1 MPEGRSVSVLYPK
14 SLNVNVPI
22 VLAKLDGGCAYA
34 NVSSVLTEGFGV
46 VILRNSATN
55 CSMPYTG
62 REGWRNCAAVQ
73 SLNCTVT
80 QLYSHSP
87 STFRCEEQEAR
98 PPAPAATQVHRP
110 PSSITTGAT
119 STQKK
124 LPSCTKWNRSPST
137 SCSLFR
143 CHDTCDRTLRL
154 VSVWA
159 S

>member
-1 MPEGRSVSVLYPK
+1 VSGGRSLSVLYPNF
-14 SLNVNVPI
+14 LTVNVPI
-22 VLAKLDGGCAYA
+22 VLAKLNGGCACP
-34 NVSSVLTEGFGV
+34 NIPSVLVEGFGV

-55 CSMPYTG
+55 GSMSFG
-62 REGWRNCAAVQ
+62 RVGFRTCQ
-73 SLNCTVT
+73 TVR
-80 QLYSHSP
+80 SHSP

-98 PPAPAATQVHRP
+98 PPAPTATQVHRP

-143 CHDTCDRTLRL
+143 CHDTCNRTLRL
-154 VSVWA
+154 VSVLNRRD
-159 S
+159 